1 MTADAI
7 QGIDPISADWV
18 LVRGEDSS
26 RLLETGIVFLA
37 QQSNVAAE
45 RVMVASE
52 RLRTVSDLLR
62 LASNV
67 VTELTTLQITVKET
81 VNTFSTRLSQTER
94 DQIDRV
100 NAALQAYLSRLNE
113 VLNPPEGTPGTRVT
127 VEQENGQQVERNR
140 YVPPISGVALPDLSF
155 LLPTATGVNQP
166 TSQPVL
172 DITHH
177 GGDEVAKMT
186 RTFQTEI
193 NALNQGFQLESSDA
207 QEANSLKLSFVEGL
221 ESFVDKYF
229 QVLSE
234 VMRAM

>member
-1 MTADAI
+1 MPADSI

-26 RLLETGIVFLA
+26 GLLGAGIAFLA
-37 QQSNVAAE
+37 QQSNLAAE

-67 VTELTTLQITVKET
+67 VTELTTLQITVKESED
-81 VNTFSTRLSQTER
+81 TFARPSETER
-94 DQIDRV
+94 AQVVRI
-100 NAALQAYLSRLNE
+100 NAALKAYLDRLNA
-113 VLNPPEGTPGTRVT
+113 VLDPPVGTPGTRVIH
-127 VEQENGQQVERNR
+127 EQENGQQVERNR

-155 LLPTATGVNQP
+155 LHPSAQASDGSN
-166 TSQPVL
+166 SQPEL
-172 DITHH
+172 DIRRH

-221 ESFVDKYF
+221 KSFVDKYF